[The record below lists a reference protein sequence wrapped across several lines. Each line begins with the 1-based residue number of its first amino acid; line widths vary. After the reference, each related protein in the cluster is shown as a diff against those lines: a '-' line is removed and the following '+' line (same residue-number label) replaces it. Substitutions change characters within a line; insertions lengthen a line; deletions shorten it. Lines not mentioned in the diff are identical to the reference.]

1 MDERLKQLQEEI
13 KANINAMRDKGNI
26 NKIFSI
32 IKPLR
37 KKMDKYD
44 NFLVNTKDGFIRL
57 KTHFLGNK
65 KDKIINDLYDV
76 IEGSH
81 FYSLDD
87 KNYTINTLNEI
98 AKIKDRSFWE
108 KIISV
113 LRGS

>member
-13 KANINAMRDKGNI
+13 KTNINAISDKGNI

-44 NFLVNTKDGFIRL
+44 NILVNIKDGFIRL

-76 IEGSH
+76 VEGFQ
-81 FYSLDD
+81 FYSPDD
-87 KNYTINTLNEI
+87 KNYTINSLNDI
-98 AKIKDRSFWE
+98 AKIKDRSFWD
-108 KIISV
+108 KLISV